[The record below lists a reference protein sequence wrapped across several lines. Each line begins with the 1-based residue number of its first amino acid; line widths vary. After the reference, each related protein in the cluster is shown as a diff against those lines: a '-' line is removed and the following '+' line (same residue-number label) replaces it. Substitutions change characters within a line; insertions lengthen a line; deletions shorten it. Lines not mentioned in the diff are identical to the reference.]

1 MPRFFTPDEAN
12 ELLPQ
17 VRPLV
22 EGMVRAREKLAVA
35 EQAQEHLGHSVAGN
49 GGGIDPEEVRDTREA
64 IVDLSEQVGR
74 AVSALGELGV
84 VVKDAVTG
92 LVDFPSKRGDEV
104 VLLCW
109 RLGEER
115 VAFWHGMD
123 DGFAGRQPLD

>member
-1 MPRFFTPDEAN
+1 MARFFTPEEAN

-22 EGMVRAREKLAVA
+22 EGMVRARAKLAQAEVA
-35 EQAQEHLGHSVAGN
+35 QGTVVRAVGGN
-49 GGGIDPEEVRDTREA
+49 GGGLDPQEVRDTREA
-64 IVDLSEQVGR
+64 VDDLSEQVGR

-84 VVKDAVTG
+84 IVKDAESG
-92 LVDFPSKRGDEV
+92 LVDFPCRRGEEI

-109 RLGEER
+109 RLGEDR

-123 DGFAGRQPLD
+123 DGFAGRQPL